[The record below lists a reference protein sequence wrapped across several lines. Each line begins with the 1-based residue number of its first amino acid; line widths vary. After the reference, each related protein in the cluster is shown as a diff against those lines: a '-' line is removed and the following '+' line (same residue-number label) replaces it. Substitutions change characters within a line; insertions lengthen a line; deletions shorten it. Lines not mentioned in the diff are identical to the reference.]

1 MKTLSCLIP
10 LYKSSRFIDL
20 IIANIEAQLELDSEV
35 IVSDRH
41 SLDGAAEMLRRR
53 YVANPRVKIHS
64 ASDGADWVD
73 NINGLVEAASGR
85 YLRIIPHDDT
95 ASATSTRLLISAL
108 ESFPDAVLSYGIV
121 QACQLDGAA
130 IPEKDQLN
138 SRERPMSCEWSL
150 ENALSL
156 FWNGRYGGAFK
167 GVARA
172 GIVKSRG
179 LLMKKTASLVNSER
193 AWLFGLAL
201 VGPFVFVPDSIF
213 LKRYH
218 AGSVHASW
226 SRSPETIRNAVV
238 TMELYCDELISDPRL
253 REKAKSNLR
262 ANARCVSE
270 WIARGGGVRP
280 SYLPLAVE

>member
-10 LYKSSRFIDL
+10 LYKSSKFIDF
-20 IIANIEAQLELDSEV
+20 IVANIEAHLELDSEV

-41 SLDGAAEMLRRR
+41 SLDGAADVLRRR
-53 YVANPRVKIHS
+53 YNANPRVKIHS

-73 NINGLVEAASGR
+73 NINGLLEAASGR
-85 YLRIIPHDDT
+85 YLRIVPHDDT
-95 ASATSTRLLISAL
+95 ASAASTRRLISAL
-108 ESFPDAVLSYGIV
+108 ESFPNAVLGYGTV
-121 QACQLDGAA
+121 RACQLDGTP

-156 FWNGRYGGAFK
+156 FWNGRYAGAFK
-167 GVARA
+167 GVVRA
-172 GIVKSRG
+172 GIVQSRG
-179 LLMKKTASLVNSER
+179 LLIKKTASLANSER

-201 VGPFVFVPDSIF
+201 VGPFVFVPESIF

-226 SRSPETIRNAVV
+226 SRSPQTIRDAVG
-238 TMELYCDELISDPRL
+238 TMEIYCDELISDPAL

-270 WIARGGGVRP
+270 WIARGTGLRP
-280 SYLPLAVE
+280 RYMPLAVE